1 MKNKRNLSIFIL
13 FAMLMTSCQLLSPVP
28 ATAEPKD
35 ITPTAEATIVII
47 TATPEATEIPPTQ
60 TPSPT
65 ATSMPVEMPDYS
77 ATSYVDDLS
86 TPASLIYS
94 FVNAINR
101 KEYLRAYSYW
111 PNAVAILGTL
121 DAFTASY
128 SNMTSEAITMGPITS
143 EGAAGS
149 EYFTVP
155 AALTDTLSGG
165 ETNKYAVCFV
175 LRFPQPGN
183 YGEPPI
189 QPLHFDSYTKL
200 AVDPTISD
208 AVVLAA
214 ACDTAGL
221 PALDPAIVD
230 ISDVSSTNYIDNR
243 SGPIEVVSSLINAA
257 NRKEFVRAYSYW
269 QDPTTSFTDFAGG
282 YSDLLMITISFGTI
296 TSDAGA
302 GQIYYKVPLVEYVS
316 HTNNTQHIFVG
327 CYTLHLANPG
337 MQGALPFEPLGI
349 TERTF
354 TEYPVGT
361 DIAPLLATACN

>member
-1 MKNKRNLSIFIL
+1 MKINRNPSIFFIL
-13 FAMLMTSCQLLSPVP
+13 ALLMTSCQLLSPVA

-47 TATPEATEIPPTQ
+47 TATPEVTAVPPTE
-60 TPSPT
+60 TPAPT
-65 ATSMPVEMPDYS
+65 DTAMPVEISDYS
-77 ATSYVDDLS
+77 STAYVDDLS
-86 TPASLIYS
+86 KPDSLVYS

-111 PNAVAILGTL
+111 PNASAFLGTL
-121 DAFTASY
+121 DAFTANYTNVS
-128 SNMTSEAITMGPITS
+128 SETITMGPITS
-143 EGAAGS
+143 ESAAGS

-165 ETNKYAVCFV
+165 GTNKYAVCFV

-189 QPLHFDSYTKL
+189 QPMHFDSYTKL

-208 AVVLAA
+208 ALVLAA

-221 PALDPAIVD
+221 PALPPAITD

-243 SGPIEVVSSLINAA
+243 SGPIELVSSLINAA

-269 QDPTTSFTDFAGG
+269 QNPETSFTDFSGG
-282 YSDLLMITISFGTI
+282 YSDLLMITVSFGTI

-302 GQIYYKVPLVEYVS
+302 GQLYYKVPLVEYVS
-316 HTNNTQHIFVG
+316 HTNNTQHIYVG

-349 TERTF
+349 TEGTF

-361 DIAPLLATACN
+361 DVAPLLASACN